1 MSGGLRQRFMLVI
14 GALAAVIIFGI
25 TAIAMIGAQSTVD
38 SFLRDTLAQTARADA
53 QAFSAELDS
62 AASSAR
68 LLAAALSERDV
79 SPVSA
84 LWRTISALLND
95 PATPISC
102 IGVIRP
108 FRDGYQV
115 ILFRRSD
122 MPGGVAPVAQ
132 IINDE
137 LTPLAQTL
145 FDARETALAGAPR
158 WMGPM
163 PPYHPVSPEQVLIA
177 AQGFTDHLGQPAG
190 VVWIEIPLS
199 TAASLLESISQGARD
214 LAYIASGDGG
224 EVIGRYPAH
233 NSAQGDSAWDG
244 VLTAAQSS
252 GMTASA
258 VMFDSDLFGA
268 PARPV
273 FAASAPLGQAA
284 GWQLARVIPAQP
296 TFGGLTQTTLGALI
310 VAVAGV
316 IAVIAVTRAL
326 VGSALASPLAELTQ
340 AAQELGSGDMRYQI
354 DHQGR
359 TDEIGRLARA
369 LEDMKRNL
377 AQSAE
382 MLQTW
387 SRTLERRVTERTLA
401 LDAAQRLAQ
410 NNANE
415 LRAVYDTSLA
425 VSTEY
430 DLATILNKLTEQ
442 IPALLNSHYCGVWL
456 LNGDRAHMRLV
467 ATTPEYH
474 HIIGRLMPADRGL
487 AGTALQSRQPAVVE
501 SYPSWDQRYWSDP
514 DPDLQ
519 RMIAVPLLV
528 ANEGIGAVVASRS
541 PDLPAFSESDS
552 RLLSLMAALVA
563 PIIRNA
569 QLIAQ
574 LDEAVKR
581 AESASAVKTRFLAS
595 VTHEL
600 RTPLNL
606 VINNIDFMRVGV
618 FGNVTDEQREKL
630 DQTIRSAE
638 HLLYLINDLL
648 DVSKIEAG
656 EMNLFMQPTELYP
669 LIEDALDATVTQ
681 LGSRAKVALQLDLPE
696 ALPTIDADARR
707 LRQILL
713 NLLSNAVKFT
723 REGEVRLRVS
733 ASAESVVFDVTDTG
747 IGIAPEDQ
755 ERVFE
760 MFQRTTQA
768 RALGIEGTGLGL
780 AISRYLAQAH
790 GGSLTL
796 ESQPGVGST
805 FTLTL
810 PVSQKKRDE

>member
-25 TAIAMIGAQSTVD
+25 TAIAMIGAQSIVD
-38 SFLRDTLAQTARADA
+38 AFLRNSLAQTARADA
-53 QAFSAELDS
+53 QTFSAELDS

-68 LLAAALSERDV
+68 VLAAALSERDV
-79 SPVSA
+79 SPTNA
-84 LWRTISALLND
+84 LWRTVSTLLDD
-95 PATPISC
+95 PANPISR

-115 ILFRRSD
+115 VLFRSPD
-122 MPGGVAPVAQ
+122 MPGGVAPVAR
-132 IINDE
+132 IIKDE

-145 FDARETALAGAPR
+145 FDARETALTGAPR

-163 PPYHPVSPEQVLIA
+163 PPYRPINPEQVLIA

-199 TAASLLESISQGARD
+199 TAARLLESISEGARD

-224 EVIGRYPAH
+224 AVIGRYPAH
-233 NSAQGDSAWDG
+233 SAAQGDAAWDAA
-244 VLTAAQSS
+244 LTAARSS
-252 GMTASA
+252 SA
-258 VMFDSDLFGA
+258 TSSTVLFDSVLFGA

-273 FAASAPLGQAA
+273 FAAAAPLGQAE

-296 TFGGLTQTTLGALI
+296 AFGSLTQTTLGALI
-310 VAVAGV
+310 VAVSGV

-326 VGSALASPLAELTQ
+326 AGSALASPLAELTQ
-340 AAQELGSGDMRYQI
+340 AAQEIGSGDMRYQI

-387 SRTLERRVTERTLA
+387 SRTLENRVTERTLA
-401 LDAAQRLAQ
+401 LDAAQKLAQ
-410 NNANE
+410 NTANE
-415 LRAVYDTSLA
+415 LRAVYNTSLA

-430 DLATILNKLTEQ
+430 DLTTILNKLTEQ
-442 IPALLNSHYCGVWL
+442 IPALLSSHYCGVWL

-467 ATTPEYH
+467 ATTPEHH
-474 HIIGRLMPADRGL
+474 HIIGRLMPSDRGL
-487 AGTALQSRQPAVVE
+487 AGTALQSRQPAVVD
-501 SYPSWDQRYWSDP
+501 SYPNWDQRYWTDP
-514 DPDLQ
+514 DPNLQ

-528 ANEGIGAVVASRS
+528 ANEGIGAVVASRNFNLA
-541 PDLPAFSESDS
+541 PYGESEV

-606 VINNIDFMRVGV
+606 VINNMDFMRVGM
-618 FGNVTDEQREKL
+618 FGQVTDEQREKL

-669 LIEDALDATVTQ
+669 LIEDALDATVAQ
-681 LGSRAKVALQLDLPE
+681 LGSRTKVALQLDLPE
-696 ALPTIDADARR
+696 SLPTIDADARR

-733 ASAESVVFDVTDTG
+733 ASADSVVFEVTDTG

-755 ERVFE
+755 EQVFE
-760 MFQRTTQA
+760 MFHRTNQV

-796 ESQPGVGST
+796 QSQPGVGST

-810 PVSQKKRDE
+810 PITQKMNEK

>member
-14 GALAAVIIFGI
+14 GALAAVVIFGI
-25 TAIAMIGAQSTVD
+25 TAIAMIGAQSIVD
-38 SFLRDTLAQTARADA
+38 AFLRDTLAQTARADA
-53 QAFSAELDS
+53 QTFSAELDS

-68 LLAAALSERDV
+68 VLAAALSERDV

-84 LWRTISALLND
+84 LWRTISTLLND
-95 PATPISC
+95 PANLISRV
-102 IGVIRP
+102 GVIRP

-115 ILFRRSD
+115 VLFRRPD
-122 MPGGVAPVAQ
+122 MPGGVAPVAR
-132 IINDE
+132 IITDE
-137 LTPLAQTL
+137 LTELTQML
-145 FDARETALAGAPR
+145 FDARETALTSVPR
-158 WMGPM
+158 WIGPV
-163 PPYHPVSPEQVLIA
+163 PPYRPVNPERVLIA
-177 AQGFTDHLGQPAG
+177 AQGFTDHLGQPVG

-199 TAASLLESISQGARD
+199 MASGLLVLLSEGARD

-224 EVIGRYPAH
+224 EVIGRYLAH
-233 NSAQGDSAWDG
+233 GGTQGDAAWEG
-244 VLTAAQSS
+244 ALTAARSS
-252 GMTASA
+252 SATAST
-258 VMFDSDLFGA
+258 VLFDSDLFGA

-273 FAASAPLGQAA
+273 FAAAAPLGQAA
-284 GWQLARVIPAQP
+284 GWQLARVIPAQLA
-296 TFGGLTQTTLGALI
+296 FGSLTQTTLGALI
-310 VAVAGV
+310 VAVFGV

-326 VGSALASPLAELTQ
+326 AESALASPLAELTQ
-340 AAQELGSGDMRYQI
+340 AAQEIGSGDMRYQI

-359 TDEIGRLARA
+359 SDEIGRLARA

-377 AQSAE
+377 AQSTE
-382 MLQTW
+382 MLQMW
-387 SRTLERRVTERTLA
+387 SRTLENRVTERTLA
-401 LDAAQRLAQ
+401 LDAAQKLAQ
-410 NNANE
+410 NTANE

-430 DLATILNKLTEQ
+430 DLTTILNKLTEQ
-442 IPALLNSHYCGVWL
+442 IPTLLNSHYCGVWL
-456 LNGDRAHMRLV
+456 LDGDRRQMKLV
-467 ATTPEYH
+467 ATTPEHH

-487 AGTALQSRQPAVVE
+487 AGTALQSRQPAVVD
-501 SYPSWDQRYWSDP
+501 SYPTWDQRYWSDP

-541 PDLPAFSESDS
+541 PDLPGFSESDA
-552 RLLSLMAALVA
+552 RLLTLMAALIA

-606 VINNIDFMRVGV
+606 VINNMDFMRVGM
-618 FGNVTDEQREKL
+618 FGDVTEEQREKL
-630 DQTIRSAE
+630 NQTIRSAE

-648 DVSKIEAG
+648 DVSKIESG

-669 LIEDALDATVTQ
+669 LIEDALDAAVAQ
-681 LGSRAKVALQLDLPE
+681 LGSRTKVALQLDLPE
-696 ALPTIDADARR
+696 SLPSIDADARR
-707 LRQILL
+707 LRQILI
-713 NLLSNAVKFT
+713 NLLSNAIKFT

-733 ASAESVVFDVTDTG
+733 VSAESVVFAVTDTG

-760 MFQRTTQA
+760 MFQRTSQA
-768 RALGIEGTGLGL
+768 RTMGIEGTGLGL

-790 GGSLTL
+790 GGLLTL

-810 PVSQKKRDE
+810 PITQKTRAE